1 MPGPKLRP
9 ARLVEAVIS
18 APLGLSQSTDPWQ
31 DLQALRRGR
40 LPLEPVLEQIHQG
53 LLPLSAEV
61 LAALMGRLDRFAV
74 ERLLAGP
81 LAGDRAPLLQAAR
94 LEFVALADDPL
105 VRQAWLEPL
114 LALPE
119 SVAVLEVLGHFQDPR
134 VAARLRSFVAA
145 ISPTQRQDINV
156 QRLLPLLGRQRQAV
170 DAELLLA
177 LVQEPAPQAWR
188 RAALEAV
195 ALGLSAWPQ
204 EPLARAMA
212 HLAADLDPLLAA
224 DAVDLLSRLPDG
236 QRHLRQLLRCALDP
250 AVAERLRRRLQ
261 RSPLVLVVHG
271 RQGGVIPEALQR
283 LVAELEQRRQ
293 SPVLLQALTAEA
305 PAGDARFWMAS
316 RRAGLLTVV
325 PLLLLPGDHARNDV
339 PALTAQW
346 RRVAGDAA
354 AGVCVRRRPF
364 LGAWPTWQRL
374 LAAEWSRLAAGRPLL
389 WLHHPLQGPLAQRFL
404 SHLSAVVG
412 YPGMAVSYSDPQPEE
427 AAVLAPLTLAP
438 NRLSESLKMLRWSAP
453 AEVLPP
459 LLERPAVHDFLLS
472 ALEVL
477 P

>member
-1 MPGPKLRP
+1 MPAPKLRP

-53 LLPLSAEV
+53 LLPLSADV
-61 LAALMGRLDRFAV
+61 LAALMGRLDRSAV
-74 ERLLAGP
+74 ERLLDGP

-145 ISPTQRQDINV
+145 INPTERQDINL
-156 QRLLPLLGRQRQAV
+156 QRLLPLLGRQRQAE
-170 DAELLLA
+170 DAQLLLA

-204 EPLARAMA
+204 EPLASAMA
-212 HLAADLDPLLAA
+212 QLAADLDPLLAS

-271 RQGGVIPEALQR
+271 RQGGVIPEAL
-283 LVAELEQRRQ
+283 LWLAAELEQRRQ

-305 PAGDARFWMAS
+305 PAGDARFQLAA
-316 RRAGLLTVV
+316 RRAGVLTLV
-325 PLLLLPGDHARNDV
+325 PLLLLPGEHARSDV
-339 PALTAQW
+339 PAIAAQW
-346 RRVAGDAA
+346 RGAA
-354 AGVCVRRRPF
+354 PGVGVRRHAF
-364 LGAWPTWQRL
+364 LGAWPAWQRL
-374 LAAEWSRLAAGRPLL
+374 LAGEWSRLAAGRTLL
-389 WLHHPLQGPLAQRFL
+389 WLHHPLEGGLAQRYL
-404 SHLSAVVG
+404 SHLSAGVG
-412 YPGMAVSYSDPQPEE
+412 YPGMAVSYSDPQPRP

-438 NRLSESLKMLRWSAP
+438 NRLSESLKMERLAPP

-459 LLERPAVHDFLLS
+459 LLELPGVRDFLLS